1 MAFPWAALAGQAI
14 GSGGGLSLDT
24 SSRSSIGPAQ
34 FGAPVVNIAGFGGR
48 ASGSATQSGNFP
60 TTPENAV
67 PAAVL
72 PSMAGTGLPSWAAP
86 AGILAAFALL
96 AFVVKKG

>member
-1 MAFPWAALAGQAI
+1 MAFPWATLAGQAI

-34 FGAPVVNIAGFGGR
+34 FGAPVINVAGFGGR

-60 TTPENAV
+60 TTPGDV
-67 PAAVL
+67 PAA
-72 PSMAGTGLPSWAAP
+72 PAPAIAGAGLPQWAAP
-86 AGILAAFALL
+86 LGILAAFALV
-96 AFVVKKG
+96 AFAVKKG